1 MDNKSCLALPEN
13 FLEDFLLLVSM
24 YVILSIL
31 SLGLGKRNEAVLCTV
46 LNSKILVFFFLFG
59 CISLNM
65 MSCRVLLSCIF

>member
-31 SLGLGKRNEAVLCTV
+31 SLVLGKRNEAVLCTV
-46 LNSKILVFFFLFG
+46 LNGKILVFFFLFG

>member
-31 SLGLGKRNEAVLCTV
+31 SLVLGKRNEAVLCTV
-46 LNSKILVFFFLFG
+46 LNGKILVFFFFFF
-59 CISLNM
+59 SV
-65 MSCRVLLSCIF
+65 VLA